1 MKRSLVARHHALGKL
16 GFTLMEVLVSMF
28 ISALIMTAIF
38 ASLESTQKAVDA
50 IHNITLTER
59 AGPQLVEMFRKDLER
74 LAVYDAGEYTLLK
87 GESKNLRG
95 VDADRINMLVVGRS
109 VLPQYNALIDR
120 MTYAPINEVGYWVR
134 NRDGSA
140 DFLELYRREDFL
152 VDDDIE
158 REGNFSMLN
167 DRIISFN
174 LQYYREPDYD
184 PVPDDNWD
192 SSLEAQLPYCIE
204 LFLEL
209 EIQPRKSAESKQILG
224 ANRARLEF
232 ADLMVIPE
240 STRFLFR
247 NRLHPVIPGL
257 EMGGSSSPAADDG
270 TGETPTDSELQG
282 IGSSAGVGVT
292 GGRGSGGPVGGR

>member
-1 MKRSLVARHHALGKL
+1 MHRSTKWVIG
-16 GFTLMEVLVSMF
+16 
-28 ISALIMTAIF
+28 
-38 ASLESTQKAVDA
+38 
-50 IHNITLTER
+50 
-59 AGPQLVEMFRKDLER
+59 
-74 LAVYDAGEYTLLK
+74 
-87 GESKNLRG
+87 
-95 VDADRINMLVVGRS
+95 
-109 VLPQYNALIDR
+109 
-120 MTYAPINEVGYWVR
+120 VR

-184 PVPDDNWD
+184 PIPDDNWD

-247 NRLHPVIPGL
+247 NRLHPVIPGID
-257 EMGGSSSPAADDG
+257 MGGSSAPAAADDG
-270 TGETPTDSELQG
+270 SGADPTQSELDDIRTTG
-282 IGSSAGVGVT
+282 GGGSSGPI
-292 GGRGSGGPVGGR
+292 GGR

>member
-1 MKRSLVARHHALGKL
+1 MMPAVVSTRRAARNT

-28 ISALIMTAIF
+28 ISAMIMTSIF
-38 ASLESTQKAVDA
+38 QSLESTQKAVDA

-120 MTYAPINEVGYWVR
+120 MTYAPINEVGYWIR

-174 LQYYREPDYD
+174 LQYYREPDFD

-192 SSLEAQLPYCIE
+192 SSLESQLPYCIE

-247 NRLHPVIPGL
+247 NRLHPVIPGID
-257 EMGGSSSPAADDG
+257 MGGSSTPAAEDDG
-270 TGETPTDSELQG
+270 TGANPTDSEIQDVGASNG
-282 IGSSAGVGVT
+282 INVT
-292 GGRGSGGPVGGR
+292 GGRGQAGGR